1 MRESLEDQRREEFA
15 ASLALRIKGE
25 GMLRAAEGD
34 LESAKQTSRQTGT
47 HAVAS
52 GTDLIAAQAWVE
64 AAERR
69 RQARELDL
77 DRHDAEVLARR
88 QALQQASQDRQ
99 ALERIKEKRRR
110 EHDIESQRVAAI
122 ALDEMALNMH
132 RRGQQ
137 EAA

>member
-1 MRESLEDQRREEFA
+1 VRERIEEQRREEFA

-25 GMLRAAEGD
+25 GMLRSAESD
-34 LESAKQTSRQTGT
+34 LESAKETSRQTGVE
-47 HAVAS
+47 AVAT
-52 GTDLIAAQAWVE
+52 GIDLIAAQAWVE

-77 DRHDAEVLARR
+77 DRHDAEVLVRR
-88 QALQQASQDRQ
+88 EALQQASQDRQ
-99 ALERIKEKRRR
+99 ALERLKEKRRQ
-110 EHDIESQRVAAI
+110 EHNVEAQRVAAI

-132 RRGQQ
+132 RRGQ

>member
-1 MRESLEDQRREEFA
+1 VRERIEDQRREEFA

-25 GMLRAAEGD
+25 GMLRAAESD
-34 LESAKQTSRQTGT
+34 LESAKHNSRQTGV
-47 HAVAS
+47 HAVVS

-88 QALQQASQDRQ
+88 EALQSASQDRQ
-99 ALERIKEKRRR
+99 ALERLKEKRRK
-110 EHDIESQRVAAI
+110 EHDIESQRMAAI

-132 RRGQQ
+132 RRAQ
-137 EAA
+137 AAA